1 MKFLKR
7 KIEIAVR
14 SRLAKLQSKS
24 VSTPETSDFDSQEQ
38 KKQYTKMKNKI
49 YQNKQR
55 LKKRKLKES
64 IETKNIVKNYGRAI
78 ANFALSDTAAPY
90 LEQIQEF
97 KLIPKGTLTEYCNRM
112 KTSIC
117 SFNSLRAA
125 VMLDQSEPTELVY
138 VKKVFRRIAEV
149 FMKYFSV
156 NWIFGGKLLYRNVYL
171 KHRGP
176 LLRGIKY
183 PEVYTSIKR
192 VNV

>member
-24 VSTPETSDFDSQEQ
+24 AQTPETTDMEPQDH
-38 KKQYTKMKNKI
+38 KKEYTKMKNKI

-78 ANFALSDTAAPY
+78 ANFAISETAAPY
-90 LEQIQEF
+90 LTQIKEF
-97 KLIPKGTLTEYCNRM
+97 GLLSKGALHDYCNKM

-125 VMLDQSEPTELVY
+125 VMLDQSDPSELVN
-138 VKKVFRRIAEV
+138 VKKVFRRIAEI
-149 FMKYFSV
+149 FLKFFSV

-176 LLRGIKY
+176 LLRGILY
-183 PEVYTSIKR
+183 PEQYTSIKR